1 MMISKHNGMFALS
14 LLLAAGLTL
23 PGCAWKD
30 CPLGF
35 LKEKKGLELT
45 VLHTNDTHSH
55 VAGIDKYGN
64 AAFATTKSVGGLGRI
79 ASAVKA
85 AKAEKDN
92 VIAVDAGDQFQG
104 TLFFSVNKSPMLAE
118 INDYMP
124 WDAMTLGNHEFDDGC
139 LALARFLERSKVPA
153 LAANLAPEK
162 GCPLLKAD
170 YLPHIV
176 KEVRGEKVGIIGI
189 ANEQG
194 STLAAACEHT
204 KFTGMA
210 ETLKREVTE
219 LEAQGVKHIIAV
231 THIGLPLDR
240 ELARTID
247 GVDIIVGGHTHS
259 FLGEGKGSEGPYPI
273 VEKSPGGQPVL
284 VVTAKR
290 AAQYLGELNVTFDE
304 NGVPVRW
311 NGSAVELKN
320 DSPVDPDVA
329 AVIDRYAAT
338 LKEFRST
345 IIGTHDLDIPDGMDL
360 CREVECL
367 GGMLTADAML
377 EQARPYG
384 AAIAFTNGGGIRAAL
399 PRGEITRGD
408 ILTIHPFGNVF
419 VLREYSGEQIL
430 DALEHGVKGEGAKG
444 PHILQPAGLSYTI
457 DSSRPEGSRVI
468 KAEIIGRDGEAVPL
482 DLKAR
487 YVTAL
492 TDYLSGGG
500 DGFAMLTEGRVVESA
515 EPLVADVLDG
525 YIRTHTPVQAPEGG
539 RIIRTAS
546 EQR

>member
-1 MMISKHNGMFALS
+1 MIRFRAARPFGLS
-14 LLLAAGLTL
+14 LLLASGLAL
-23 PGCAWKD
+23 SGCALD
-30 CPLGF
+30 GGPLDVFG
-35 LKEKKGLELT
+35 EKKGLEL
-45 VLHTNDTHSH
+45 VILHTNDTHSH
-55 VAGIDKYGN
+55 VAGVDKYGN
-64 AAFATTKSVGGLGRI
+64 AAFSTEKSVGGLGRI
-79 ASAVKA
+79 ASAVKS
-85 AKAEKDN
+85 AKAGRDN
-92 VIAVDAGDQFQG
+92 VVALDAGDQFQG

-118 INDYMP
+118 INDHMP

-139 LALARFLERSKVPA
+139 LALARFLERSRVPA

-210 ETLKREVTE
+210 ETLKREVAE

-231 THIGLPLDR
+231 THIGLPADR
-240 ELARTID
+240 ELARSVD

-259 FLGEGKGSEGPYPI
+259 FLGEGEGSEGPYPI
-273 VEKSPGGQPVL
+273 VEKSPAGQPVL

-290 AAQYLGELNVTFDE
+290 AAQYLGELNVTFDG
-304 NGVPVRW
+304 NGVPASW
-311 NGSAVELKN
+311 SGSALELKN
-320 DSPVDPDVA
+320 DAPVDPQVS
-329 AVIDRYAAT
+329 AVIDRYTVT
-338 LKEFRST
+338 LEEFRST
-345 IIGTHDLDIPDGMDL
+345 VIGSHDLDMADGMDL

-377 EQARPYG
+377 EQARAYG
-384 AAIAFTNGGGIRAAL
+384 ASIAFTNGGGIRAAL
-399 PRGEITRGD
+399 PKGRITRGD

-430 DALEHGVKGEGAKG
+430 AALEHGVMGEGAKG
-444 PHILQPAGLSYTI
+444 PHLLQPAGLRYEVDGT
-457 DSSRPEGSRVI
+457 RPEGSRVVR
-468 KAEIIGRDGEAVPL
+468 AEIVGKDGKAVPL

-500 DGFAMLTEGRVVESA
+500 DGFAMLSEGRNVESS

-525 YIRTHTPVQAPEGG
+525 YIREHSPLKAPEGG
-539 RIIRTAS
+539 RIVRIPPK
-546 EQR
+546 QR

>member
-1 MMISKHNGMFALS
+1 MMRTCAKLFGLP
-14 LLLAAGLTL
+14 LLFAAGLSL
-23 PGCAWKD
+23 SGCAWEGG
-30 CPLGF
+30 PLNF
-35 LKEKKGLELT
+35 FKEKKGLELV
-45 VLHTNDTHSH
+45 VLHSNDTHSH

-64 AAFATTKSVGGLGRI
+64 AAFSTEKSVGGLGRM

-85 AKAEKDN
+85 MKAEKDN
-92 VIAVDAGDQFQG
+92 VLFVDAGDQFQG

-139 LALARFLERSKVPA
+139 LALAAFLERSKVPA

-170 YLPHIV
+170 YAPHLI
-176 KEVRGEKVGIIGI
+176 KEVRGEKVGIVGL

-194 STLAAACEHT
+194 STLAAACQHT
-204 KFTGMA
+204 KFTPLVD
-210 ETLKREVTE
+210 TLKREVAE

-231 THIGLPLDR
+231 THIGLPADR
-240 ELARTID
+240 ELARAVD

-259 FLGEGKGSEGPYPI
+259 FIGEGEGSEGPYPI
-273 VEKSPGGQPVL
+273 VEKSPNGQPVL

-290 AAQYLGELNVTFDE
+290 AAQYLGELNVVFDE
-304 NGVPVRW
+304 NGVPASWSGSPVEMK
-311 NGSAVELKN
+311 NDAPVDASVSAV
-320 DSPVDPDVA
+320 V
-329 AVIDRYAAT
+329 DRYAKT
-338 LKEFRST
+338 LDEFRKT
-345 IIGTHDLDIPDGMDL
+345 IIGVNEADMADGIDL

-367 GGMLTADAML
+367 GGLLTADAML
-377 EQARPYG
+377 EQARSHG

-399 PRGEITRGD
+399 PKGNITRGD

-419 VLREYSGEQIL
+419 VLREYTGEQIL
-430 DALEHGVKGEGAKG
+430 AALEHGVKGEGAKG
-444 PHILQPAGLSYTI
+444 PHLLQPAGLRYDV
-457 DSSRPEGSRVI
+457 DSSRPEGSRIV
-468 KAEIIGRDGEAVPL
+468 KAEIVGKDGRAMPL
-482 DLKAR
+482 ELKAR

-525 YIRTHTPVQAPEGG
+525 YIRAVTPVKEPEGG
-539 RIIRTAS
+539 RIVRVK
-546 EQR
+546 

>member
-1 MMISKHNGMFALS
+1 MRSRPKNIFGLS
-14 LLLAAGLTL
+14 LLLAAGITL
-23 PGCAWKD
+23 SGCAWEG
-30 CPLGF
+30 CPLSF

-64 AAFATTKSVGGLGRI
+64 AAFGTEKSVGGLGRI
-79 ASAVKA
+79 ASAVKSV
-85 AKAEKDN
+85 KAEKDN
-92 VIAVDAGDQFQG
+92 VIFVDAGDQFQG

-118 INDYMP
+118 INDHMP

-170 YLPHIV
+170 YAPHLI
-176 KEVRGEKVGIIGI
+176 KEIRGEKVGIIGI

-204 KFTGMA
+204 KFTGMT
-210 ETLKREVTE
+210 ETLEREVAE
-219 LEAQGVKHIIAV
+219 LEAQGVKHIVVV
-231 THIGLPLDR
+231 THIGLPADR
-240 ELARTID
+240 ELARSVD

-259 FLGEGKGSEGPYPI
+259 FIGEGAGSEGPYPI
-273 VEKSPGGQPVL
+273 VEKSPNGQPVL

-304 NGVPVRW
+304 KGVPLSW
-311 NGSAVELKN
+311 NGAPLEMKN
-320 DSPVDPDVA
+320 DAPVDPEVT
-329 AVIDRYAAT
+329 AVIDRYTAT
-338 LKEFRST
+338 LEEFRST
-345 IIGTHDLDIPDGMDL
+345 VIGSHDLDLPDGMDL

-377 EQARPYG
+377 EQARPHG

-399 PRGEITRGD
+399 PKGDITRGD

-419 VLREYSGEQIL
+419 VLREYTGEQIL
-430 DALEHGVKGEGAKG
+430 AALEHGVKGEGAKG
-444 PHILQPAGLSYTI
+444 PHLLQPAGLRYEV
-457 DSSRPEGSRVI
+457 DSTLPEGSRVV
-468 KAEIIGRDGEAVPL
+468 KAEIVDKDGKTVPL

-500 DGFAMLTEGRVVESA
+500 DGFAMLTEGKVVESS

-525 YIRTHTPVQAPEGG
+525 YIRSHSPITAPDGG
-539 RIIRTAS
+539 RIVRVK
-546 EQR
+546 

>member
-1 MMISKHNGMFALS
+1 MRSLSKNIFGLS
-14 LLLAAGLTL
+14 LLLAAGITL
-23 PGCAWKD
+23 SGCAWEG
-30 CPLGF
+30 CPLNF

-64 AAFATTKSVGGLGRI
+64 AAFGTEKSVGGLGRI
-79 ASAVKA
+79 AAAVKA

-92 VIAVDAGDQFQG
+92 VIFVDAGDQFQG

-170 YLPHIV
+170 YAPHLI
-176 KEVRGEKVGIIGI
+176 KEIRGDKVGIIGI

-204 KFTGMA
+204 KFTGMT
-210 ETLKREVTE
+210 ETLAREVAE
-219 LEAQGVKHIIAV
+219 LEEQGVRHIVVV
-231 THIGLPLDR
+231 THIGLPADR
-240 ELARTID
+240 ELARAVD

-259 FLGEGKGSEGPYPI
+259 FIGEGEGSEGPYPI

-304 NGVPVRW
+304 NGVPASW
-311 NGSAVELKN
+311 NGAPVEMKN
-320 DSPVDPDVA
+320 DAPVDPQVS
-329 AVIDRYAAT
+329 AVIDRYAKS
-338 LKEFRST
+338 LDEFRNT
-345 IIGTHDLDIPDGMDL
+345 VIGENSVDMADGMDL
-360 CREVECL
+360 CRDVECL
-367 GGMLTADAML
+367 SGLLTSDAML
-377 EQARPYG
+377 EAARPLG
-384 AAIAFTNGGGIRAAL
+384 ATIALANGGSIRAGL
-399 PRGEITRGD
+399 PKGKITRGD
-408 ILTIHPFGNVF
+408 ILTIHPFGNAF
-419 VLREYSGEQIL
+419 VLREYTGEQIL
-430 DALEHGVKGEGAKG
+430 AALEHCVAEEGARG
-444 PHILQPAGLSYTI
+444 PRLLQPAGLRYAI
-457 DSSRPEGSRVI
+457 DGTKPVGSRIV
-468 KAEIIGRDGEAVPL
+468 KAEVIDAKGNAAPL

-487 YVTAL
+487 YIVAL
-492 TDYLSGGG
+492 SDYISGGG
-500 DGFAMLTEGRVVESA
+500 DGFSMLGEGKVVPSA
-515 EPLVADVLDG
+515 DSLVADVLDG
-525 YIRTHTPVQAPEGG
+525 YIRSHTPVKAPEGG
-539 RIIRTAS
+539 RIVRVK
-546 EQR
+546 

>member
-1 MMISKHNGMFALS
+1 MRTCTKKMFGLS
-14 LLLAAGLTL
+14 LMLATGLTL
-23 PGCAWKD
+23 SGCAWEG
-30 CPLGF
+30 CPLNF
-35 LKEKKGLELT
+35 LKEKKSLELT

-64 AAFATTKSVGGLGRI
+64 AAFSTEKSVGGLGRI
-79 ASAVKA
+79 ASTVKSI
-85 AKAEKDN
+85 KAEKDN
-92 VIAVDAGDQFQG
+92 VIFVDAGDQFQG

-139 LALARFLERSKVPA
+139 LALAKFLERSKVPA

-162 GCPLLKAD
+162 GCPLLKAK
-170 YLPHIV
+170 YAPHII

-204 KFTGMA
+204 KFTGMI
-210 ETLKREVTE
+210 ETVNREVAE
-219 LEAQGVKHIIAV
+219 LEAQGVKHIVLV
-231 THIGLPLDR
+231 THIGLPADR
-240 ELARTID
+240 ELARAVN

-259 FLGEGKGSEGPYPI
+259 FIGEGEGSEGPYPI
-273 VEKSPGGQPVL
+273 VEKSPSGQPVL

-304 NGVPVRW
+304 KGVPASW
-311 NGSAVELKN
+311 NGAPVELKN
-320 DSPVDPDVA
+320 DMPVDTAVTG
-329 AVIDRYAAT
+329 VIDRYTAT
-338 LKEFRST
+338 LEKFRST
-345 IIGTHDLDIPDGMDL
+345 VIGTHDLDLPDGMDL

-367 GGMLTADAML
+367 GGLLTADAML

-384 AAIAFTNGGGIRAAL
+384 ATIAITNGGGIRAAL
-399 PRGEITRGD
+399 PKGKITRGD

-430 DALEHGVKGEGAKG
+430 AALEHGVMGEGAKG
-444 PHILQPAGLSYTI
+444 PHLLQPAGIRYEV
-457 DSSRPEGSRVI
+457 DSTRPEGSRII
-468 KAEIIGRDGEAVPL
+468 KAEVIGSDGKARRLEL
-482 DLKAR
+482 SAR

-500 DGFAMLTEGRVVESA
+500 DGFAMLSEGKVVESA

-525 YIRTHTPVQAPEGG
+525 YIRTHSPLKAPEGG
-539 RIIRTAS
+539 RIVRVK
-546 EQR
+546 

>member
-1 MMISKHNGMFALS
+1 MFGLS
-14 LLLAAGLTL
+14 LLLAAGLSL
-23 PGCAWKD
+23 SGCAWEG
-30 CPLGF
+30 CPLNF
-35 LKEKKGLELT
+35 LKERKGLELT

-64 AAFATTKSVGGLGRI
+64 AAFGTEKSVGGLGRI
-79 ASAVKA
+79 ASAVKSI
-85 AKAEKDN
+85 KAGKDN
-92 VIAVDAGDQFQG
+92 VIFVDAGDQFQG

-118 INDYMP
+118 INDHMP

-139 LALARFLERSKVPA
+139 LALAKFLERSKVPA

-170 YLPHIV
+170 YAPHLI
-176 KEVRGEKVGIIGI
+176 KEIRGEKVGIIGI

-194 STLAAACEHT
+194 STLAAACKHT
-204 KFTGMA
+204 KFTGMT
-210 ETLKREVTE
+210 ETLEREVAE
-219 LEAQGVKHIIAV
+219 LEAQGVKHIVVV
-231 THIGLPLDR
+231 THIGLPADR
-240 ELARTID
+240 ELARSVD

-259 FLGEGKGSEGPYPI
+259 FIGEGEGAEGPYPI
-273 VEKSPGGQPVL
+273 VEKSPSGQPVL

-304 NGVPVRW
+304 NGVPASW
-311 NGSAVELKN
+311 NGAPVEMKN
-320 DSPVDPDVA
+320 DAPVDPDVA
-329 AVIDRYAAT
+329 AVIARYTAT
-338 LKEFRST
+338 LEEFRST
-345 IIGTHDLDIPDGMDL
+345 VIGSHDLDIPDGMDL

-377 EQARPYG
+377 EQARPHG
-384 AAIAFTNGGGIRAAL
+384 ASIAFTNGGGIRAGL
-399 PRGEITRGD
+399 PKGDITRGD

-430 DALEHGVKGEGAKG
+430 AALEHGVKGEGAKG
-444 PHILQPAGLSYTI
+444 PHLLQPAGLRYEV
-457 DSSRPEGSRVI
+457 DSTRPEGSRIV
-468 KAEIIGRDGEAVPL
+468 KAEVVGKDGRALPL

-500 DGFAMLTEGRVVESA
+500 DGFAMLTEGKVVESS

-525 YIRTHTPVQAPEGG
+525 YIRSHTPVKAPEGG
-539 RIIRTAS
+539 RIVRVK
-546 EQR
+546 

>member
-1 MMISKHNGMFALS
+1 MPHFRPARLSALS
-14 LLLAAGLTL
+14 LLLASGLAL
-23 PGCAWKD
+23 SGCAWKG
-30 CPLGF
+30 CPPKAPEAG
-35 LKEKKGLELT
+35 KGLELT

-55 VAGIDKYGN
+55 VAGIDKRGN
-64 AAFATTKSVGGLGRI
+64 AAFGTEKSVGGLGRI

-85 AKAEKDN
+85 AKAAKDN

-118 INDYMP
+118 MNDHMP
-124 WDAMTLGNHEFDDGC
+124 WDAMTIGNHEFDDGC
-139 LALARFLERSKVPA
+139 LALAKFLERSKVPA

-170 YLPHIV
+170 YLPHLV

-210 ETLKREVTE
+210 EALRREVAE

-240 ELARTID
+240 ELARTVD
-247 GVDIIVGGHTHS
+247 GVDVIVGGHTHS
-259 FLGEGKGSEGPYPI
+259 FLGEGKGAEGPYPI
-273 VEKSPGGQPVL
+273 VEKSPSGQPVL

-304 NGVPVRW
+304 DGIPAAW
-311 NGSAVELKN
+311 NGSAVEMRNEL
-320 DSPVDPDVA
+320 PVDPGVA

-338 LKEFRST
+338 LEEFRST
-345 IIGTHDLDIPDGMDL
+345 VIGSHSLDIPDGLDL

-377 EQARPYG
+377 EQARPFG
-384 AAIAFTNGGGIRAAL
+384 AAVAFSNGGGIRAAL
-399 PRGEITRGD
+399 PKGDITRGD

-419 VLREYSGEQIL
+419 VLREYTGEQIL
-430 DALEHGVKGEGAKG
+430 AALEHGVKGEGAKG

-457 DSSRPEGSRVI
+457 DASRPEGSRVV
-468 KAEIIGRDGEAVPL
+468 KAEIVGKDGKAVPL

-500 DGFAMLTEGRVVESA
+500 DGFAMLTEGRTIGSA

-525 YIRTHTPVQAPEGG
+525 YIRAHSPLAAPEGG
-539 RIIRTAS
+539 RIVRTATD
-546 EQR
+546 RR

>member
-1 MMISKHNGMFALS
+1 MRSCPKNIFVLS
-14 LLLAAGLTL
+14 LLLAAGITL
-23 PGCAWKD
+23 SGCAWEGS
-30 CPLGF
+30 PFSLF
-35 LKEKKGLELT
+35 KERKGLELV

-64 AAFATTKSVGGLGRI
+64 AAFGTEKSVGGLGRI
-79 ASAVKA
+79 AAAVKA

-92 VIAVDAGDQFQG
+92 VIFVDAGDQFQG

-118 INDYMP
+118 INDHMP

-139 LALARFLERSKVPA
+139 LALAKFLERSKVPA

-170 YLPHIV
+170 YAPHLI
-176 KEVRGEKVGIIGI
+176 KEIRGEKVGIIGL

-204 KFTGMA
+204 KFTGMT
-210 ETLKREVTE
+210 ETLEREVAE
-219 LEAQGVKHIIAV
+219 LEAQGVKHIVLV
-231 THIGLPLDR
+231 THIGLPADR
-240 ELARTID
+240 ELARSVN

-259 FLGEGKGSEGPYPI
+259 FIGEGAGAEGPYPI
-273 VEKSPGGQPVL
+273 VEKSPSGQPVL

-304 NGVPVRW
+304 KGVPASW
-311 NGSAVELKN
+311 NGAPVEMRN
-320 DSPVDPDVA
+320 DAPVDPEVA
-329 AVIDRYAAT
+329 AVIDRYTAT
-338 LKEFRST
+338 LEEFRST
-345 IIGTHDLDIPDGMDL
+345 VIGSHDLDLPDGMDL

-377 EQARPYG
+377 EQARPHG
-384 AAIAFTNGGGIRAAL
+384 ASIAFTNGGGIRAAL
-399 PRGEITRGD
+399 PKGDITRGD

-419 VLREYSGEQIL
+419 VLREYTGEQIL
-430 DALEHGVKGEGAKG
+430 AALEHGVKGEGAKG
-444 PHILQPAGLSYTI
+444 PHLLQPAGLRYEV
-457 DSSRPEGSRVI
+457 DSTLPEGSRIV
-468 KAEIIGRDGEAVPL
+468 KAEILGKDGKAVPL

-500 DGFAMLTEGRVVESA
+500 DGFAMLTEGKVVESA
-515 EPLVADVLDG
+515 EPLVADVLDS
-525 YIRTHTPVQAPEGG
+525 YIRAITPVKAPEGG
-539 RIIRTAS
+539 RIVRVK
-546 EQR
+546 